1 MRSVGSD
8 HLETTPKPDE
18 RMPRMRAIVLDR
30 YGPPER
36 VMRLAD
42 LPDPVPGAGE
52 VVVRVAAV
60 SLNSWDVDL
69 ATGATLV
76 RLESPFR
83 PKRRVIGSDVSGT
96 VVAVGPGA
104 SRHRVGDAVFGELSA
119 AGWGGFAER
128 VVAREDAVV
137 ARPAGLDDLTA
148 AALPQAA
155 SMAWQALGGA
165 EAVAPG
171 GASGGSLQGRRVL
184 IVGAGGGVGTF
195 AIQLAKRGG
204 AHVTAVERAMWKL
217 DALAELGADVVAAGV
232 DDGAGTGAVSR
243 PGFDLVLDVVGALPP
258 AQANELL
265 AEGGR
270 AAYIGGS
277 PRRIAQVLV
286 AGARAGRRAG
296 AEVDPDAARHIG
308 LLAAVPNRDL
318 PEIAALAAAGELRA
332 IIDGPHPLEQ
342 VPHQLARL
350 QSGAVL
356 GKAVI
361 ELR

>member
-1 MRSVGSD
+1 
-8 HLETTPKPDE
+8 
-18 RMPRMRAIVLDR
+18 MRAIVLDR
-30 YGPPER
+30 YGPSER
-36 VMRLAD
+36 VMRLAE

-119 AGWGGFAER
+119 AGWGGFADL

-137 ARPAGLDDLTA
+137 ARPVGLDDLTA

-165 EAVAPG
+165 EAVAPDG
-171 GASGGSLQGRRVL
+171 SSDGSLRGRRVL

-204 AHVTAVERAMWKL
+204 AHVTAVERAVWKL
-217 DALAELGADVVAAGV
+217 DALAELGADVVAAGGP
-232 DDGAGTGAVSR
+232 DGADSR
-243 PGFDLVLDVVGALPP
+243 HAFDLVLDVVGALPP
-258 AQANELL
+258 ARAKELL
-265 AEGGR
+265 ADGGR

-277 PRRIAQVLV
+277 PGRIAQVLF
-286 AGARAGRRAG
+286 AGARLDRHAGAGDDDG
-296 AEVDPDAARHIG
+296 AEVVAEPARSIS

-318 PEIAALAAAGELRA
+318 PAIAALAAAAELRA

-361 ELR
+361 ELG

>member
-1 MRSVGSD
+1 
-8 HLETTPKPDE
+8 
-18 RMPRMRAIVLDR
+18 MRAIVLDR

-42 LPDPVPGAGE
+42 LPDPVPGDGE

-69 ATGATLV
+69 ATGAALV
-76 RLESPFR
+76 RLEAPFR
-83 PKRRVIGSDVSGT
+83 PKRRRRVIGSDVSGT
-96 VVAVGPGA
+96 VVAVGSGA
-104 SRHRVGDAVFGELSA
+104 TRHRVGDAVFGELSA

-128 VVAREDAVV
+128 VAAREDAFV
-137 ARPAGLDDLTA
+137 ARPPGVDDLTA

-165 EAVAPG
+165 EAVAPN
-171 GASGGSLQGRRVL
+171 GSLSGRRVL
-184 IVGAGGGVGTF
+184 VVGAGGGVGTF

-217 DALAELGADVVAAGV
+217 DALAGIGADVVDAGIG
-232 DDGAGTGAVSR
+232 DDAGSR
-243 PGFDLVLDVVGALPP
+243 HAFDLVLDVVGALPAP
-258 AQANELL
+258 RSGELL

-286 AGARAGRRAG
+286 AGARAGRQAEAG
-296 AEVDPDAARHIG
+296 ADAGTARRIG

-318 PEIAALAAAGELRA
+318 PEIAALAEAGELLA
-332 IIDGPHPLEQ
+332 VIDGPHPLEQ
-342 VPHQLARL
+342 VPQQLARL
-350 QSGAVL
+350 RSGAVL
-356 GKAVI
+356 GKAVVG
-361 ELR
+361 LG

>member
-1 MRSVGSD
+1 MR
-8 HLETTPKPDE
+8 
-18 RMPRMRAIVLDR
+18 RMRAIVLDR

-36 VMRLAD
+36 VLRLAE

-52 VVVRVAAV
+52 VAVTVAAV

-76 RLESPFR
+76 RLGAPFR

-96 VVAVGPGA
+96 VVAVGPGVT
-104 SRHRVGDAVFGELSA
+104 RHRVGDAVFGELSA

-128 VVAREDAVV
+128 VVAREDAFV

-165 EAVAPG
+165 EAVMA
-171 GASGGSLQGRRVL
+171 GGSLHGDRVL
-184 IVGAGGGVGTF
+184 VVGAGGGVGTF

-204 AHVTAVERAMWKL
+204 AHLTAVERAEWKL
-217 DALAELGADVVAAGV
+217 DALAGLGADVVAAGV
-232 DDGAGTGAVSR
+232 TDAAR
-243 PGFDLVLDVVGALPP
+243 HAFDVVLDVVGALPP
-258 AQANELL
+258 TQSTELL

-270 AAYIGGS
+270 AVYIGGS

-286 AGARAGRRAG
+286 ASARAGRRKR
-296 AEVDPDAARHIG
+296 PDVEADADADAVRTMG

-318 PEIAALAAAGELRA
+318 PGIAALAAAGQLRA

-356 GKAVI
+356 GKAVV
-361 ELR
+361 EPS

>member
-1 MRSVGSD
+1 
-8 HLETTPKPDE
+8 
-18 RMPRMRAIVLDR
+18 MRAIVLDR

-42 LPDPVPGAGE
+42 LPDPVPGDGE

-69 ATGATLV
+69 ATGAALV
-76 RLESPFR
+76 RLEAPFR
-83 PKRRVIGSDVSGT
+83 PKRRRRVIGSDVSGT
-96 VVAVGPGA
+96 VVAVGSGA
-104 SRHRVGDAVFGELSA
+104 TRHRVGDAVFGELSA

-128 VVAREDAVV
+128 VAAREDALV
-137 ARPAGLDDLTA
+137 ARPPGVDDLTA

-165 EAVAPG
+165 EAVAPN
-171 GASGGSLQGRRVL
+171 GSLSGRRVL

-217 DALAELGADVVAAGV
+217 DALAELGANVVAAGAP
-232 DDGAGTGAVSR
+232 DGADSR
-243 PGFDLVLDVVGALPP
+243 HDFDLVIDVIGALPP
-258 AQANELL
+258 AQAKELL
-265 AEGGR
+265 ADGGR

-277 PRRIAQVLV
+277 PRRIAQVLFAGGRAV
-286 AGARAGRRAG
+286 RQAGAGEDDD
-296 AEVDPDAARHIG
+296 AEADAEPAHSIA

-332 IIDGPHPLEQ
+332 LIDGPHALEQ
-342 VPHQLARL
+342 VPQQLARL
-350 QSGAVL
+350 RSGAVL

-361 ELR
+361 GLG

>member
-1 MRSVGSD
+1 
-8 HLETTPKPDE
+8 
-18 RMPRMRAIVLDR
+18 MRAIVLDR

-52 VVVRVAAV
+52 VVVRIAAV

-104 SRHRVGDAVFGELSA
+104 SRHRVGDAVFGELSG

-128 VVAREDAVV
+128 VVAREDAFV

-165 EAVAPG
+165 GAVAQVGVP
-171 GASGGSLQGRRVL
+171 GGSLQGRRVL

-204 AHVTAVERAMWKL
+204 AHVTAVERAVWKL
-217 DALAELGADVVAAGV
+217 DGLAEVGADVVAAGV
-232 DDGAGTGAVSR
+232 DDGAESR
-243 PGFDLVLDVVGALPP
+243 HAFDLVLDVVGALPP
-258 AQANELL
+258 TQSNELL

-270 AAYIGGS
+270 AVYIGGS
-277 PRRIAQVLV
+277 PGRIAQVLV

-342 VPHQLARL
+342 VPRQLARL

-361 ELR
+361 ELG

>member
-1 MRSVGSD
+1 
-8 HLETTPKPDE
+8 
-18 RMPRMRAIVLDR
+18 MRAIVLDR

-42 LPDPVPGAGE
+42 LPVPVPGDGE

-69 ATGATLV
+69 ATGAALV
-76 RLESPFR
+76 RLEAPFR
-83 PKRRVIGSDVSGT
+83 PKRRRRVIGSDVSGT
-96 VVAVGPGA
+96 VVAVGSGA
-104 SRHRVGDAVFGELSA
+104 TRHRVGDAVFGELSA
-119 AGWGGFAER
+119 AGWGGFADR
-128 VVAREDAVV
+128 VAAREDAFV
-137 ARPAGLDDLTA
+137 ARPPEVDDLTA

-165 EAVAPG
+165 EAVMPN
-171 GASGGSLQGRRVL
+171 GSLNGRRVL

-217 DALAELGADVVAAGV
+217 DALAGIGADVVAAGV
-232 DDGAGTGAVSR
+232 GDGAGSR
-243 PGFDLVLDVVGALPP
+243 HAFDLVLDVVGALPAP
-258 AQANELL
+258 QSGELL

-286 AGARAGRRAG
+286 AGARAGRRSAAG
-296 AEVDPDAARHIG
+296 ADAETARRIG

-342 VPHQLARL
+342 VPQQLARL
-350 QSGAVL
+350 RSGAVL

-361 ELR
+361 GLA

>member
-1 MRSVGSD
+1 
-8 HLETTPKPDE
+8 
-18 RMPRMRAIVLDR
+18 MRAIVLDR

-36 VMRLAD
+36 VLRLAE
-42 LPDPVPGAGE
+42 LPEPEPGAGE
-52 VVVRVAAV
+52 VAVRITAV

-76 RLESPFR
+76 RLEAPFR
-83 PKRRVIGSDVSGT
+83 PKHRVIGSDVSGT
-96 VVAVGPGA
+96 VIAVGSGVT
-104 SRHRVGDAVFGELSA
+104 RHRVGDAVFGELSA
-119 AGWGGFAER
+119 SGWGGFAEV
-128 VVAREDAVV
+128 VVAREDALVP
-137 ARPAGLDDLTA
+137 RPPALDDLTA

-155 SMAWQALGGA
+155 SMAWQALRGA
-165 EAVAPG
+165 EAVAPN
-171 GASGGSLQGRRVL
+171 GALSGRRVL
-184 IVGAGGGVGTF
+184 VVGAGGGVGTF

-217 DALAELGADVVAAGV
+217 DALAGLGADVVATGV
-232 DDGAGTGAVSR
+232 GDGQEPR
-243 PGFDLVLDVVGALPP
+243 DPFDLVLDVVGALPP
-258 AQANELL
+258 AQTIGLL

-286 AGARAGRRAG
+286 ASARAGRPA
-296 AEVDPDAARHIG
+296 ATVPEAARHVG

-318 PEIAALAAAGELRA
+318 PEIAALAAGGELRA

-356 GKAVI
+356 GKAVV
-361 ELR
+361 ELG

>member
-1 MRSVGSD
+1 
-8 HLETTPKPDE
+8 
-18 RMPRMRAIVLDR
+18 MRAIVLDR
-30 YGPPER
+30 YGQPER

-42 LPDPVPGAGE
+42 LPHPVPGAGE
-52 VVVRVAAV
+52 IAVRVSAV

-69 ATGATLV
+69 ATGATLI
-76 RLESPFR
+76 RLESPLR

-96 VVAVGPGA
+96 VVAVGPGVT
-104 SRHRVGDAVFGELSA
+104 RHRVGDAVFGELSVA
-119 AGWGGFAER
+119 DWGGFAEH
-128 VVAREDAVV
+128 VVAPEDALV
-137 ARPAGLDDLTA
+137 ARPLGLDDLTA

-165 EAVAPG
+165 AAVVADSSP
-171 GASGGSLQGRRVL
+171 GGSLRGKRVL

-232 DDGAGTGAVSR
+232 DDGAGTDAESR
-243 PGFDLVLDVVGALPP
+243 HAFDLVLDVVGALPP

-265 AEGGR
+265 AESGR
-270 AAYIGGS
+270 AVYIGGS
-277 PRRIAQVLV
+277 PRRIAQVLI
-286 AGARAGRRAG
+286 AGARSGRQARTDA
-296 AEVDPDAARHIG
+296 DPGSARRIG

-318 PEIAALAAAGELRA
+318 PALAALAAAGELRA

-361 ELR
+361 ELA

>member
-1 MRSVGSD
+1 
-8 HLETTPKPDE
+8 
-18 RMPRMRAIVLDR
+18 MRAIVLDR

-36 VMRLAD
+36 VLRLAE

-52 VVVRVAAV
+52 VVVRVEAV

-69 ATGATLV
+69 ATGAALV
-76 RLESPFR
+76 RIESPFR
-83 PKRRVIGSDVSGT
+83 PKRQVIGSDVSGI
-96 VVAVGPGA
+96 VIAVGSGA
-104 SRHRVGDAVFGELSA
+104 TRHRVGDAVFGELSA
-119 AGWGGFAER
+119 VGWGGFAEQ
-128 VVAREDAVV
+128 VVAREDALV
-137 ARPAGLDDLTA
+137 ARPAGVDDLTA
-148 AALPQAA
+148 VALPQAA

-165 EAVAPG
+165 AAVAPG
-171 GASGGSLQGRRVL
+171 GSLTGKRVL

-204 AHVTAVERAMWKL
+204 AHVTAVERAVWKL
-217 DALAELGADVVAAGV
+217 DALADLGADDVAASAG
-232 DDGAGTGAVSR
+232 DGDGARHA
-243 PGFDLVLDVVGALPP
+243 FDLVLDVVGALPP
-258 AQANELL
+258 AQATGLL
-265 AEGGR
+265 AGGGR
-270 AAYIGGS
+270 AVYVGGS

-286 AGARAGRRAG
+286 AGARAGRRPEPRAPDPNVEPG
-296 AEVDPDAARHIG
+296 ATRTIG

-361 ELR
+361 GLA

>member
-1 MRSVGSD
+1 
-8 HLETTPKPDE
+8 
-18 RMPRMRAIVLDR
+18 MRAIVLDR
-30 YGPPER
+30 YGPPEQ

-42 LPDPVPGAGE
+42 LADPVPGAGE
-52 VVVRVAAV
+52 VVIRVAAV

-69 ATGATLV
+69 AIGATLV
-76 RLESPFR
+76 RLEAPFR
-83 PKRRVIGSDVSGT
+83 PKRRVIGSDASGI
-96 VVAVGPGA
+96 VVAVGGGVT
-104 SRHRVGDAVFGELSA
+104 RHRVGDAVFGELSA

-128 VVAREDAVV
+128 VVAREDALV

-165 EAVAPG
+165 EAAAPG
-171 GASGGSLQGRRVL
+171 GALQGRRVL

-232 DDGAGTGAVSR
+232 PDGADSHHA
-243 PGFDLVLDVVGALPP
+243 FDLVLDVVGALPP
-258 AQANELL
+258 SQTSTLL
-265 AEGGR
+265 ADGGR

-277 PRRIAQVLV
+277 PRRIAQVLF
-286 AGARAGRRAG
+286 AGGRLVRQAGVEGGADDG
-296 AEVDPDAARHIG
+296 AEADAEPTRSIG

-332 IIDGPHPLEQ
+332 LIDGPHQLDQ
-342 VPHQLARL
+342 VPEQLARL
-350 QSGAVL
+350 RSGAVL

-361 ELR
+361 GLG

>member
-1 MRSVGSD
+1 
-8 HLETTPKPDE
+8 
-18 RMPRMRAIVLDR
+18 MRAIVLDR

-36 VMRLAD
+36 VMRLAE
-42 LPDPVPGAGE
+42 LADPVPGAGE
-52 VVVRVAAV
+52 VVVRIAAV

-76 RLESPFR
+76 RLEAPLR

-96 VVAVGPGA
+96 VVAVGGGVT
-104 SRHRVGDAVFGELSA
+104 RHRVGDAVFGELSA

-128 VVAREDAVV
+128 VVARDEAFV
-137 ARPAGLDDLTA
+137 ARPTGLDDLTA

-165 EAVAPG
+165 DAVVPN
-171 GASGGSLQGRRVL
+171 GSLHGRRVL

-217 DALAELGADVVAAGV
+217 DALAELGADVVVSGV
-232 DDGAGTGAVSR
+232 GDGTEPRHA
-243 PGFDLVLDVVGALPP
+243 FDLVLDVVGALPP
-258 AQANELL
+258 SQSGEML

-270 AAYIGGS
+270 AVYIGGS

-286 AGARAGRRAG
+286 ASARAGRRSEAD
-296 AEVDPDAARHIG
+296 AEAARHVG

-318 PEIAALAAAGELRA
+318 PGIAALAAAGELRA
-332 IIDGPHPLEQ
+332 LIDGPHPLDQ
-342 VPHQLARL
+342 VPQQLARL

-356 GKAVI
+356 GKSVI
-361 ELR
+361 EVG

>member
-1 MRSVGSD
+1 
-8 HLETTPKPDE
+8 
-18 RMPRMRAIVLDR
+18 MRAIVLDR
-30 YGPPER
+30 YGPPEQ

-42 LPDPVPGAGE
+42 LAEPVPATGE
-52 VVVRVAAV
+52 IVVRVAAV

-69 ATGATLV
+69 ATGAALV
-76 RLESPFR
+76 RLEAPFR
-83 PKRRVIGSDVSGT
+83 PQRRVIGSAVSGT
-96 VVAVGPGA
+96 VVAVGGGVT
-104 SRHRVGDAVFGELSA
+104 RHRVGDHVFGELSA
-119 AGWGGFAER
+119 SGWGGFAER
-128 VVAREDAVV
+128 VVAREEAFV

-165 EAVAPG
+165 EAVAPNG
-171 GASGGSLQGRRVL
+171 TLHGRRVL

-195 AIQLAKRGG
+195 AIQLAGRGG

-217 DALAELGADVVAAGV
+217 DALAGLGADVVATGV
-232 DDGAGTGAVSR
+232 GDGQGPNG
-243 PGFDLVLDVVGALPP
+243 PFDLVLDVVGALPP
-258 AQANELL
+258 AQALELL
-265 AEGGR
+265 ADGGR

-286 AGARAGRRAG
+286 AGARAGRRAE
-296 AEVDPDAARHIG
+296 AEAGAARHVG

-332 IIDGPHPLEQ
+332 LIDGPHPLEQ
-342 VPHQLARL
+342 VPQHLARL

-361 ELR
+361 EVR

>member
-1 MRSVGSD
+1 
-8 HLETTPKPDE
+8 
-18 RMPRMRAIVLDR
+18 MRAIVLDR
-30 YGPPER
+30 YGPPEQ
-36 VMRLAD
+36 VMHLAE
-42 LPDPVPGAGE
+42 LADPVPGAGE

-69 ATGATLV
+69 ATGAMLV
-76 RLESPFR
+76 RLEGPFR
-83 PKRRVIGSDVSGT
+83 PKRRVIGSDVAGT
-96 VVAVGPGA
+96 VVAVGGGVT
-104 SRHRVGDAVFGELSA
+104 RHRVGDAVFGELSA
-119 AGWGGFAER
+119 SGWGGFAER

-137 ARPAGLDDLTA
+137 ARPAGVDDLTA

-171 GASGGSLQGRRVL
+171 GALQGRRVL

-217 DALAELGADVVAAGV
+217 EALAELGGDVVAAGAP
-232 DDGAGTGAVSR
+232 DGADSR
-243 PGFDLVLDVVGALPP
+243 HAFDLVIDVVGALLP
-258 AQANELL
+258 AQAKQLL
-265 AEGGR
+265 ADGGR

-277 PRRIAQVLV
+277 PRRIAQVLF
-286 AGARAGRRAG
+286 AGGRAVRQAG
-296 AEVDPDAARHIG
+296 VDDGVDDDAEGEPGPAHSIA

-332 IIDGPHPLEQ
+332 LIDGPHPLDQ
-342 VPHQLARL
+342 VPQQLARL
-350 QSGAVL
+350 RSGAVL

-361 ELR
+361 GLG